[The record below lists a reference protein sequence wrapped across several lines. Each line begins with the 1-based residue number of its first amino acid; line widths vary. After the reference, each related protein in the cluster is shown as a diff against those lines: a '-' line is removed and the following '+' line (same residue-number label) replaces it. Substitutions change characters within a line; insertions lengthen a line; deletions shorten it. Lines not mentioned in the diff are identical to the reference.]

1 MTKNQRS
8 IQKRDSC
15 NLISNTPKTG
25 GQGKIEKIWY
35 DHTLVVAPYSR
46 NKTEER
52 SLTDTL

>member
-46 NKTEER
+46 NKTKER